1 MNGKMRVYIN
11 QYNQCFWAKSV
22 KDLRKQ
28 VGGGR
33 ISKMYIDKTDGSTK
47 HVGYVIGMHWLT
59 AYMPFEQAA

>member
-1 MNGKMRVYIN
+1 MNGKMMVYIN
-11 QYNQCFWAKSV
+11 QWNQCFWANSV

-33 ISKMYIDKTDGSTK
+33 IIKMYIDKTDGSTK
-47 HVGYVIGMHWLT
+47 HVGYVIGMNWLK